1 VNTTLAASPDI
12 KDTFKIVGI
21 GEVLWDLLPAGKQL
35 GGAPA
40 NFVCHARA
48 LGADARL
55 ISRVGDD
62 TDGREIIERFQARG
76 LPTDTLE
83 IDPSAPTGTVSVT
96 VDAQGHPQYLIHENV
111 AWDRIA
117 ADEVALEAVRNA
129 DAVCFGSLAQR
140 TPHVVQTVATL
151 LAATRPDALRIFDI
165 NLRPPFILPD
175 VITSSLTAANG
186 LKLNEQ
192 ELPVLAELFQLT
204 GSPAE
209 QIAALAQRFSLRL
222 IALTRGGDGSMLWAD
237 GQLVE
242 QSGTPITVR
251 DTVGAGDSFTTAV
264 TVGFLHRWP
273 LAQISQHANAVA
285 AYVCSQAGATP
296 PLPATLLQPFQVPL
310 RKDAVTC

>member
-1 VNTTLAASPDI
+1 MISPE
-12 KDTFKIVGI
+12 FKIVGI
-21 GEVLWDLLPAGKQL
+21 GEVLWDLLPAGQQL

-40 NFVCHARA
+40 NFVCHAHA

-55 ISRVGDD
+55 ISRIGNDP
-62 TDGREIIERFQARG
+62 DGREIIERFRARG
-76 LPTDTLE
+76 LPTDTLA
-83 IDPSAPTGTVSVT
+83 IDSTAPTGTVSVT
-96 VDAQGHPQYLIHENV
+96 VDAAGHPQYIIHENV

-117 ADEVALEAVRNA
+117 ADEIALEAVRNA

-140 TPHVVQTVATL
+140 TPHVVKTVATL
-151 LAATRPDALRIFDI
+151 LAATRPDTLRIFDI
-165 NLRPPFILPD
+165 NLRPPFIQAD
-175 VITSSLTAANG
+175 VITSSLTAANA
-186 LKLNEQ
+186 LKLNDQ

-209 QIAALAQRFSLRL
+209 QLTALAKRFSLRL

-242 QSGTPITVR
+242 QPRTPITVR
-251 DTVGAGDSFTTAV
+251 DTVGAGDSFTAAV
-264 TVGFLHRWP
+264 TVGFLHRWS
-273 LAQISQHANAVA
+273 LDQISQHANAVA

-296 PLPATLLQPFQVPL
+296 PLPDPLLEPFQAAL